1 MCLKKACEKCSL
13 VIDKNKIIGPMV
25 QMTWCYLNTKKFNA
39 ARLYFV
45 KCHQEFPNSE
55 QESLEVYVVFGV
67 SGEVLRGF
75 QVEEWPALFFKNKKK
90 KITSHLKIVMKA
102 APTDD

>member
-1 MCLKKACEKCSL
+1 MFLDKNENK
-13 VIDKNKIIGPMV
+13 DKNKIIGPMV
-25 QMTWCYLNTKKFNA
+25 QMTQCYLNTKKFNA

-55 QESLEVYVVFGV
+55 QESLEVSVVFGV

-75 QVEEWPALFFKNKKK
+75 HVKERPALFFKNKKF
-90 KITSHLKIVMKA
+90 HLLFENSDEGS
-102 APTDD
+102 THR